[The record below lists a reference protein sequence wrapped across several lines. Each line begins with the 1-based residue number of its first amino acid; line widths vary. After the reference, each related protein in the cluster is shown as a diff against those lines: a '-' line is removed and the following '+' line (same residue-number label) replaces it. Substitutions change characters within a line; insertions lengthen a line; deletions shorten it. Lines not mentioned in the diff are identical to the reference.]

1 MFEQEPRPSTQI
13 EAELDDLLQAI
24 RPEASFA
31 RRLRGEL
38 LAKAE
43 NMTRKVPSPG
53 RVRWQHGGY
62 RTAVQWGLGLAGLA
76 LLVGVL
82 VFSIGLLP
90 ETPLSPAG
98 TPSVQ
103 AVSPVTGEAPTT
115 VPTLASSPRASAVKT
130 QPTLT
135 PATTATPAAEAGVGR
150 IASPDGRWTAILDRN
165 AGSLDVVDPQ
175 GGHALLFSPGSTAG
189 AASWSPDGKQLVI
202 VLGNWPEKAPDAGT
216 KGVPEIWLAAV
227 QGDTIGAPVLLY
239 RPQEA
244 TGTTPASPQQILLG
258 SWSPDSQRL
267 LFWQGMLSA
276 SIVADGLPLWSLE
289 VPGGQATP
297 LSQAALVN
305 PAYQSWAPDG
315 SALAFTDG
323 GYRSAQVGK
332 WLARYDASSGQVSTL
347 IPQDEQVPG
356 ALAWSPLDGQ
366 IAYAAVAAGQ
376 TSPDL
381 ADWMSWDNSAILAR
395 RVYLLDA
402 QSGAYQ
408 RLNQLNAYQD
418 APRWNA
424 DGKTLYYVQ
433 MDGDQAQ
440 IMAAD
445 PASGKAAALAG
456 CRAPL
461 PDTAGYYGQV
471 DWSSLYAACPQAG
484 GSAAPTPAGAAP
496 GSSLTPAP

>member
-31 RRLRGEL
+31 RRLRAEL

-43 NMTRKVPSPG
+43 NMTHKTPPPG
-53 RVRWQHGGY
+53 GARLQHGGY
-62 RTAVQWGLGLAGLA
+62 RTAVQFGLGLAGLA
-76 LLVGVL
+76 LLAGVL

-98 TPSVQ
+98 TPTAL
-103 AVSPVTGEAPTT
+103 AVLPATSEAPTP
-115 VPTLASSPRASAVKT
+115 VPTLAGSPQASAVET
-130 QPTLT
+130 QLTSTL
-135 PATTATPAAEAGVGR
+135 AMTAAPAAEDGVER
-150 IASPDGRWTAILDRN
+150 IASPDGRWTALLDRQ

-175 GGHALLFSPGSTAG
+175 GSRSALFSPGSTAG
-189 AASWSPDGKQLVI
+189 AASWSPDGKWLVV
-202 VLGNWPEKAPDAGT
+202 VLSNWPEKAPDAGASDPRLRGST
-216 KGVPEIWLAAV
+216 GVPEIWLAAV
-227 QGDTIGAPVLLY
+227 EGDAIGAPARLY
-239 RPQEA
+239 PPQEA
-244 TGTTPASPQQILLG
+244 AGASSDSPGQILLG

-267 LFWQGMLSA
+267 LFWQGMPSA
-276 SIVADGLPLWSLE
+276 SIQADGLPLWSLE

-347 IPQDEQVPG
+347 VPQDEQVPG
-356 ALAWSPLDGQ
+356 ALAWSPLGDR

-376 TSPDL
+376 TGPDQ

-395 RVYLLDA
+395 RIYLLDV
-402 QSGAYQ
+402 QSGDYQ
-408 RLNQLNAYQD
+408 RLNQAEAYQECPALERRRED
-418 APRWNA
+418 PLLRA
-424 DGKTLYYVQ
+424 DGWR
-433 MDGDQAQ
+433 
-440 IMAAD
+440 
-445 PASGKAAALAG
+445 SG
-456 CRAPL
+456 
-461 PDTAGYYGQV
+461 PDHGRRPCQR
-471 DWSSLYAACPQAG
+471 
-484 GSAAPTPAGAAP
+484 GS
-496 GSSLTPAP
+496 